1 VPIAARA
8 DFSDKVPLL
17 SISNGAVRRMRT
29 RIELLVQPE
38 SMRSIIGTLHSH
50 GVIERLTIQAN
61 YASDERYST
70 AFHNREFIFCCIQQ

>member
-1 VPIAARA
+1 MPIAARA

-38 SMRSIIGTLHSH
+38 SMRSIIGAT
-50 GVIERLTIQAN
+50 Q
-61 YASDERYST
+61 
-70 AFHNREFIFCCIQQ
+70 REQRRG